1 MIRPAKHWT
10 GISVKD
16 NYEYQLNINMY
27 YANEVG
33 IPKELLC
40 LFYKMKYTNIDKMKH
55 CEQ

>member
-1 MIRPAKHWT
+1 M
-10 GISVKD
+10 KD
-16 NYEYQLNINMY
+16 NYEYQLNTNMY

-40 LFYKMKYTNIDKMKH
+40 LFYKMKFTDVDKIKH